1 MTDYPYDFERDE
13 ERSAR
18 EASPDWPDD
27 PDRPDPSDYEDTL
40 FVTEQVREI
49 IEQTAANVEM
59 EEIQAKLAEV
69 GAEFTVVYYDQT
81 NQYLMGLLIW
91 LVGILAG
98 FMFWIWFGRAIWRWL
113 G

>member
-1 MTDYPYDFERDE
+1 MTFDPYDFERDE

-27 PDRPDPSDYEDTL
+27 PDRPDPSDYEDTP

-49 IEQTAANVEM
+49 IENAADNIGAEY
-59 EEIQAKLAEV
+59 EEIA
-69 GAEFTVVYYDQT
+69 VVYLAIP
-81 NQYLMGLLIW
+81 NEVLKGLLIW
-91 LVGILAG
+91 LFGILFG
-98 FMFWIWFGRAIWRWL
+98 LMFWIWFGRAIWRWL

>member
-1 MTDYPYDFERDE
+1 MTDNPYGFERDE

-27 PDRPDPSDYEDTL
+27 PDRPDPSDYEDTP

-49 IEQTAANVEM
+49 IERAADN
-59 EEIQAKLAEV
+59 L
-69 GAEFTVVYYDQT
+69 GDDLSYDQT

-91 LVGILAG
+91 LFAMLGG